1 MKKFYCLVVTAF
13 LFAGIILGAKTASA
27 YVKIEDGTYSINS
40 KVNNNMMLD
49 VDGGKKANG
58 TNIQI
63 YADNETISQQFDITH
78 LGSGWYKISMHSSP
92 KKVVDVKDGNKNSG
106 ANVQLHD
113 YNGTDAQKWRFYS
126 AGNGFYYIKNKLN
139 KAEFCLD
146 VDGCK
151 KVNGSNVQ
159 VYKSNQTDA
168 QKWKLKKVVYPTA
181 IKFNTKSLKLT
192 SIGASQ
198 KLSVTMTPSKATLKK
213 IVWSTTDKNIV
224 TVANGVIKAIGSGK
238 ATVTAKT
245 SNGKTASVI
254 VEVNDGSIK
263 IKEGIYTF
271 NSKLSKDFML
281 DVYGNGTADG
291 TNIQIYKNNN
301 TVSQKFTIEG
311 DKYGW
316 YKISNTFPKKCLD
329 VNGGSNK
336 NNTNVHL
343 FKDNNSDAQKWRF
356 YSAGNGYY
364 TIMNKLNCFLHVSGK
379 AQNGANVVSFQKSN
393 SDAQK
398 WKLME
403 TTTPYVNIVDGL
415 YTIKTKLNTKMALD
429 VDGNKTANFTNIQ
442 IYESNNSIAQ
452 KFYIRPTGD
461 GWYKFISPLSGKCLN
476 VNGNTKKA
484 GSNVS
489 LYESKPWD
497 GQKWRI
503 CQAGKD
509 FVIKSKLGNVC
520 LDVDS
525 AKKKNGTNIQI
536 YGVNNT
542 AAQKWTISET
552 NAIIATPAALT
563 LEEGKTQ
570 NISISY
576 EPYCVFANNKAI
588 QWFTKNQ
595 NVATVSNGTV
605 KAVKAGTTTITAKA
619 FNGQTATVSVTVK
632 STGLGSP
639 VPANCKFS
647 REREDSGWYGYH
659 DINRNVSTSTP
670 VYAIAD
676 GTVEYKEAFRIENG
690 KKYYQS
696 YGKFIEFTSADNQ
709 YKAKYCHL
717 SRFVGQQQGARKV
730 NKGEI
735 IGYIGQTGK
744 ATGVHLHFELFRWN
758 IRINPTQVI
767 KGLV

>member
-1 MKKFYCLVVTAF
+1 MNKFYCLVVTAF

-40 KVNNNMMLD
+40 KVSSNMMLD

-63 YADNETISQQFDITH
+63 YTDNETISQQFDIVH
-78 LGSGWYKISMHSSP
+78 LGSGWYKISMHSS

-263 IKEGIYTF
+263 IKEGIYKF
-271 NSKLSKDFML
+271 NSKLAKDFML

-364 TIMNKLNCFLHVSGK
+364 TIMNKLNRFLHVSGK
-379 AQNGANVVSFQKSN
+379 VQNGANVVSFQKSN

-552 NAIIATPAALT
+552 NAIIATPTALT

-595 NVATVSNGTV
+595 N
-605 KAVKAGTTTITAKA
+605 
-619 FNGQTATVSVTVK
+619 
-632 STGLGSP
+632 
-639 VPANCKFS
+639 
-647 REREDSGWYGYH
+647 DS
-659 DINRNVSTSTP
+659 
-670 VYAIAD
+670 
-676 GTVEYKEAFRIENG
+676 
-690 KKYYQS
+690 KKLR
-696 YGKFIEFTSADNQ
+696 DD
-709 YKAKYCHL
+709 
-717 SRFVGQQQGARKV
+717 
-730 NKGEI
+730 
-735 IGYIGQTGK
+735 
-744 ATGVHLHFELFRWN
+744 
-758 IRINPTQVI
+758 
-767 KGLV
+767 

>member
-1 MKKFYCLVVTAF
+1 MKKFYCLAVTAF
-13 LFAGIILGAKTASA
+13 LFAGIMLGAKTASA

-40 KVNNNMMLD
+40 KVSSNMMLD

-78 LGSGWYKISMHSSP
+78 LGSGWYKISMHSS
-92 KKVVDVKDGNKNSG
+92 KKVVDVKDGNKNCG

-198 KLSVTMTPSKATLKK
+198 KLSVTMTPSKATLRK
-213 IVWSTTDKNIV
+213 IVWSTTDENIV

-271 NSKLSKDFML
+271 NSKLAKDFML

-356 YSAGNGYY
+356 YSAGNGY
-364 TIMNKLNCFLHVSGK
+364 
-379 AQNGANVVSFQKSN
+379 
-393 SDAQK
+393 
-398 WKLME
+398 
-403 TTTPYVNIVDGL
+403 
-415 YTIKTKLNTKMALD
+415 
-429 VDGNKTANFTNIQ
+429 
-442 IYESNNSIAQ
+442 
-452 KFYIRPTGD
+452 
-461 GWYKFISPLSGKCLN
+461 
-476 VNGNTKKA
+476 
-484 GSNVS
+484 
-489 LYESKPWD
+489 
-497 GQKWRI
+497 
-503 CQAGKD
+503 
-509 FVIKSKLGNVC
+509 
-520 LDVDS
+520 
-525 AKKKNGTNIQI
+525 
-536 YGVNNT
+536 
-542 AAQKWTISET
+542 
-552 NAIIATPAALT
+552 
-563 LEEGKTQ
+563 
-570 NISISY
+570 
-576 EPYCVFANNKAI
+576 
-588 QWFTKNQ
+588 
-595 NVATVSNGTV
+595 
-605 KAVKAGTTTITAKA
+605 
-619 FNGQTATVSVTVK
+619 
-632 STGLGSP
+632 
-639 VPANCKFS
+639 
-647 REREDSGWYGYH
+647 
-659 DINRNVSTSTP
+659 
-670 VYAIAD
+670 
-676 GTVEYKEAFRIENG
+676 
-690 KKYYQS
+690 
-696 YGKFIEFTSADNQ
+696 
-709 YKAKYCHL
+709 
-717 SRFVGQQQGARKV
+717 
-730 NKGEI
+730 
-735 IGYIGQTGK
+735 
-744 ATGVHLHFELFRWN
+744 
-758 IRINPTQVI
+758 
-767 KGLV
+767 